1 MKPYTITPTV
11 IAGCTSIDLLHQ
23 WHGLFYAEFD
33 RLVSEVEA
41 AKIAGTHSDARFRGH
56 EKSIMVCRLGMKN
69 IERRV
74 LALGEEPIL
83 TRDGHE
89 RRIIKRLR
97 AEIEVLQMGR
107 AA

>member
-1 MKPYTITPTV
+1 MTPYSITPTA
-11 IAGCTSIDLLHQ
+11 IAACNSIALLRE

-41 AKIAGTHSDARFRGH
+41 AKIAGTHSDTRFRGH
-56 EKSIMVCRLGMKN
+56 EKSLTVCRMGMKN
-69 IERRV
+69 IERRA